1 MYRCTVTGYEEDV
14 KPEEGC
20 VHREVFKH
28 RADER
33 TLVLSGDM
41 AADPTL
47 QRTYDTPC
55 PQCGKRDAAVKG
67 ETTLKGMDLYF
78 QCVQCRHE
86 WSDVGDH

>member
-1 MYRCTVTGYEEDV
+1 V